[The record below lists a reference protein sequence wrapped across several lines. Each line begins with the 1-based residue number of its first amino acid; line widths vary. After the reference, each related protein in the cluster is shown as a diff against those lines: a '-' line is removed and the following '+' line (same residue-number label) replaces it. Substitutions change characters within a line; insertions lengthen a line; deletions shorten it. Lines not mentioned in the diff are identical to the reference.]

1 MSKTKDFVH
10 LHLHTDYSLL
20 QGAIQLKPLAKKLSE
35 MEMKSCAITDY
46 GNMFGAVSFYQT
58 MRANEIHPVIGYE
71 AIVALESRFEKHASV
86 RAGEL
91 PYYHLVLLAKN
102 YEGYLNLCHLA
113 SKAYTEGFHHKA
125 RIDLELLA
133 EKSSGLIGL
142 SSGLKGFVGHYLAQD
157 NFDRSLEKTSQLQ
170 DIFGKGNFFLEI
182 QDHNLSDEKEIR
194 DGLIKLSKE
203 TNTPLV
209 ATNDAHYLTKED
221 SRAHDVLLCIGDG
234 LTVNDSMRKSLGND
248 EFYLRSPEEMWNIFG
263 TELPDALSQT
273 TEIAEMCQV
282 EIPLKDNLQ
291 LPEYP
296 IPVESGC
303 ETTIEYFEQVIREGF
318 EKRKKEVWD
327 VFEGRGELNYG
338 IDVYE
343 QRIKDEIEII
353 EKMGFP
359 GYFLIVWDFMK
370 YAREK
375 DIPVGPGRGSAA
387 GSLIAYCMEIT
398 DIDPIQHDLL
408 FERFLNPER
417 ISMPDIDIDFCVRGR
432 GDVINHV
439 TEVYGRDSVCQI
451 ITFGTMASRAAI
463 KDVGRALNMPYADV
477 EKIAKLIP
485 PPVRGRNVN
494 ITQSIE
500 QVDELRKLIKTDP
513 NVKELVDLAKRLEG
527 CARHSSVHA
536 AGVVISPKPLHEL
549 VPIAVSSR
557 NEELTSQYPMN
568 DLEAV
573 GMLKMDFLALTALTV
588 ISDCLKAIKA
598 KLNEEVDWSKVSL
611 KNAETM
617 ELFGKGMTDAVFQFE
632 SDGMQ
637 EICRKLKPKDLE
649 DLAALNALYRP
660 GPLDG
665 GMVDDFIARHRGE
678 KKVRY
683 LVPEMKEIL
692 ENTFGILVYQEQIMQ
707 IAQKLG
713 GYSLGEADMMR
724 RAMGKKK
731 RSEMAIHEEKF
742 IAGAVSNGVKQE
754 KAEQIFNLMSQFADY
769 GFNRS
774 HSVAYAYVAF
784 QTAYLKA
791 HYPAYFYASVLSSEA
806 GDTSKIYKYSKE
818 LKNSGLELLPPDV
831 NESDVGFTPLNSA
844 VRFGL
849 TAIKGIGTSSV
860 EGIIRARD
868 GGGKFTS
875 LYDFTSRLEQGCVN
889 RRGLESLI
897 TSGAFDTL
905 NPNGS
910 SNAQWRSRL
919 FAGIKGA
926 LSQGQKAWENK
937 IRGQDDLFGAMEA
950 SQGSGD
956 QDLPEAKPWSDK
968 ELAMREKAAVGF
980 YLSTHPL
987 DTYSETLDE
996 LRIKDISLYS
1006 EVQRGQRI
1014 KIAGLVSKFQ
1024 AKHSKKGNLFCI
1036 FRLEDQTSQVKCLAW
1051 AEAYNKFSADLA
1063 DEELLVV
1070 EGRVESNEGQEITL
1084 IVDDVKKLTDI
1095 VFEKAASLSLTLPKS
1110 ANEESLMEDLVAIL
1124 SKSNGGCS
1132 VYINVEL
1139 ENGVTTRVLAEPIRI
1154 EGSSVLESELLER
1167 GCKVVWN

>member
-20 QGAIQLKPLAKKLSE
+20 QGAIQLKPLARKLNE
-35 MEMKSCAITDY
+35 LEMKACAITDY
-46 GNMFGAVSFYQT
+46 GNMFGAVSFYKT
-58 MRANEIHPVIGYE
+58 MRTNDIHPVIGYE
-71 AIVALESRFEKHASV
+71 AIVAPESRFDKNVSV

-102 YEGYLNLCHLA
+102 YEGYLNLCYLA
-113 SKAYTEGFHHKA
+113 SKAYTEGFHHKP
-125 RIDLELLA
+125 RIDFELLA
-133 EKSSGLIGL
+133 ERSAGLIGL
-142 SSGLKGFVGHYLAQD
+142 SSGLKGFPGHYLAQD
-157 NFDRSLEKTSQLQ
+157 NYKRSLEKTTQVG
-170 DIFGKGNFFLEI
+170 DILGKGNFYLEI
-182 QDHNLSDEKEIR
+182 QNHDLAEEKQIR
-194 DGLIKLSKE
+194 EGLIKLSDE
-203 TNTPLV
+203 TGFPLV
-209 ATNDAHYLTKED
+209 ATNDAHYLSRED

-234 LTVNDSMRKSLGND
+234 LTVNDSTRKSLGSD
-248 EFYLRSPEEMWNIFG
+248 EYYLRSSEEMWAMFG
-263 TELPDALSQT
+263 TELPEALTMTS
-273 TEIAEMCQV
+273 EIAEMCQV
-282 EIPLKDNLQ
+282 EIPLEDNLQ

-303 ETTIEYFEQVIREGF
+303 KTTIEYFEKVIREGF
-318 EKRKKEVWD
+318 ENRKRTVWD
-327 VFEGRGELNYG
+327 VLEEKGELNYP
-338 IDVYE
+338 IEVYQE
-343 QRIKDEIEII
+343 RIRSEIEII

-375 DIPVGPGRGSAA
+375 NIPVGPGRGSAA

-432 GDVINHV
+432 GDVIEHV
-439 TEVYGRDSVCQI
+439 TEVYGQDSVCQI

-494 ITQSIE
+494 ITQAIE
-500 QVDELRKLIKTDP
+500 QVAELRKLIKTDP

-536 AGVVISPKPLHEL
+536 AGVVISPKALHEL

-588 ISDCLKAIKA
+588 INDCLSAIKL
-598 KLNEEVDWSKVSL
+598 KLGEEVDWSKISL
-611 KNAETM
+611 KDEKTM
-617 ELFGKGMTDAVFQFE
+617 ALFGKGMPDAVFQFE

-637 EICRKLKPKDLE
+637 EICRKLKPTELE

-713 GYSLGEADMMR
+713 GYTLGEADMMR

-731 RSEMAIHEEKF
+731 RSEMAVHEEKF
-742 IAGAVSNGVKQE
+742 IGGAVSNGVKQE
-754 KAEQIFNLMSQFADY
+754 KAEQIFSLMSQFADY

-791 HYPAYFYASVLSSEA
+791 HYPAFFYASVLSSEA

-818 LKNSGLELLPPDV
+818 LKNSELELLPPDV
-831 NESDVGFTPLNSA
+831 NESDIGFTPLNGA

-849 TAIKGIGTSSV
+849 TAIKGIGTNSV
-860 EGIIRARD
+860 EGIIKARD
-868 GGGKFTS
+868 EGGKFTS

-889 RRGLESLI
+889 RRGLESLV
-897 TSGAFDTL
+897 TSGAFDSL
-905 NPNGS
+905 NPNGA
-910 SNAQWRSRL
+910 NIAEWRARM

-926 LSQGQKAWENK
+926 LSHGQKAWENR
-937 IRGQDDLFGAMEA
+937 IRGQDDLFADFESTSAAGE
-950 SQGSGD
+950 
-956 QDLPEAKPWSDK
+956 QDLPEAKAWSEK

-987 DTYSETLDE
+987 DSYFVTLEE
-996 LRIKDISLYS
+996 LRIKDISSYAD
-1006 EVQRGQRI
+1006 VQPGERL

-1024 AKHSKKGNLFCI
+1024 ARHSKKGNLFCI
-1036 FRLEDQTSQVKCLAW
+1036 FRLEDQSSQVKCLAW
-1051 AEAYNKFSADLA
+1051 AEAYNKFSKDLA

-1070 EGRVESNEGQEITL
+1070 EGRVESNEGQEIT
-1084 IVDDVKKLTDI
+1084 
-1095 VFEKAASLSLTLPKS
+1095 
-1110 ANEESLMEDLVAIL
+1110 
-1124 SKSNGGCS
+1124 
-1132 VYINVEL
+1132 
-1139 ENGVTTRVLAEPIRI
+1139 
-1154 EGSSVLESELLER
+1154 
-1167 GCKVVWN
+1167 